1 MSRLATLAL
10 VAAALSPL
18 TLPAQNPL
26 VHKADSLLRAG
37 RVYAAETLYY
47 RASRERP
54 RDPAARLALGRYL
67 AARGALKVGAVLMEE
82 ARYFGGDAKLVAS
95 QLAPVYARLG
105 DYRALASLPGSELP
119 YAERAR
125 AEHLKERTSEIVGP
139 DSAVV
144 SYVAAEPGTLGSV
157 LIAIGR
163 DTLEAVI
170 DPAATGVVLDSSW
183 VGREGVRLFKSQF
196 DTDWRTFVGLVTR
209 MSVGAISVTHV
220 PARFDELGGTARM
233 RIGLDVLARLTPTF
247 DAVSGTMTVRRAAP
261 PAGSLV
267 GQRLA
272 TLTYPQGVW
281 LIAAD
286 GVTSLTSEESR
297 TMLASA
303 PWTLDAKRGE
313 VVVAR
318 E

>member
-18 TLPAQNPL
+18 PLRAQNPI
-26 VHKADSLLRAG
+26 VAKADSLLRAG

-95 QLAPVYARLG
+95 QLAPIYARLG

-125 AEHLKERTSEIVGP
+125 AEHLKEHPGEIIGP
-139 DSAVV
+139 DSVV
-144 SYVAAEPGTLGSV
+144 ISYFAATPGTVGSV
-157 LIAIGR
+157 LVAIGG

-170 DPAATGVVLDSSW
+170 DPATTGVVLDTSW
-183 VGREGVRLFKSQF
+183 VGRDGVRLFKSQF
-196 DTDWRTFVGLVTR
+196 DTDWQTFSALVTG
-209 MSVGAISVTHV
+209 MSFGALSITQL
-220 PARFDELGGTARM
+220 PARFEELGGTARV

-247 DAVSGTMTVRRAAP
+247 DAVSGTMTLRRAAP
-261 PAGSLV
+261 PNGSLV

-272 TLTYPQGVW
+272 TLTYPGGVW

-297 TMLASA
+297 MLLASA
-303 PWTLDAKRGE
+303 PWTLARGE

-318 E
+318 

>member
-1 MSRLATLAL
+1 MARLVTLAL
-10 VAAALSPL
+10 VAAALSPVAL
-18 TLPAQNPL
+18 QAQNPI
-26 VHKADSLLRAG
+26 VVKADSLLRAG

-82 ARYFGGDAKLVAS
+82 ARYFGGDAKMVAA
-95 QLAPVYARLG
+95 QLAPIYARLG

-125 AEHLKERTSEIVGP
+125 AEFLKERAGEIQGA
-139 DSAVV
+139 DTTVV
-144 SYVAAEPGTLGSV
+144 SYFAATPGTVGSV
-157 LIAIGR
+157 LVAIGS

-170 DPAATGVVLDSSW
+170 DPAVAGVVLDTSW
-183 VGREGVRLFKSQF
+183 VGREGVKLFKSQF
-196 DTDWRTFVGLVTR
+196 DTDYRTFAALVTT
-209 MSVGAISVTHV
+209 MSIGAMSMTQL
-220 PARFDELGGTARM
+220 PARFEELGGAARV

-247 DAVSGTMTVRRAAP
+247 DAVSGTMTLRRAAP
-261 PAGSLV
+261 PAGALV

-272 TLTYPQGVW
+272 TLTLPGGVW
-281 LIAAD
+281 IIAAD

-297 TMLASA
+297 LLLASA

-318 E
+318 